1 MKRFR
6 SAADDSGSVSVF
18 IVGCFLLA
26 LLLVATTT
34 DLAVLQLDR
43 RTLQAQADGAALAAA
58 QAPDLTAIYSSG
70 LSSYV
75 PIDPTLA
82 RRRAI
87 TLLRARSARLAGFR
101 IEAVTTDGHT
111 VFVHLSARIR
121 PPFLRLFGT
130 SIRVDAQARATT
142 AVG

>member
-1 MKRFR
+1 MKRMR
-6 SAADDSGSVSVF
+6 STTDDSGSVSVF

-43 RTLQAQADGAALAAA
+43 RALQAQADGAALAAA
-58 QAPDLTAIYSSG
+58 QAPDLAAIYSST
-70 LSSYV
+70 LNTYV
-75 PIDPTLA
+75 PIDPGLA
-82 RRRAI
+82 RRRAFA
-87 TLLRARSARLAGFR
+87 LFRARSTRLAGFR
-101 IEAVTTDGHT
+101 VEAVTTDGRT
-111 VFVHLSARIR
+111 VFVHLSARIK

>member
-1 MKRFR
+1 MKKVHWLG
-6 SAADDSGSVSVF
+6 DDSGSVSLF

-26 LLLVATTT
+26 VLLVAATT

-58 QAPDLTAIYSSG
+58 QAPDLATIYASG
-70 LSSYV
+70 LTTYV
-75 PIDPTLA
+75 PIDGALA
-82 RRRAI
+82 RRRAL
-87 TLLRARSARLAGFR
+87 TLLRARSARLTGFR
-101 IEAVTTDGHT
+101 VEAVTTDGRT
-111 VFVHLSARIR
+111 AYVRLSAHVK